1 MCSVLVLLYLVFIYI
16 HTHCVSS
23 FVSEKLTTLNS
34 KASLHKAFLYQ
45 TFNHYRYVQI
55 GLLIKSCQ
63 RKLLTFSKVAAF
75 RFGFHII
82 VIIIATSRRRKSFCL
97 ISNFWPNVHGK
108 HNFLLSLYLEGNTH
122 LKVVLPNQTYL
133 IHDLLNTHRHSKVS
147 NTKRD
152 DLQTH
157 LDLLGPLNPLL
168 RLLCV
173 LPTPYSNHIYA

>member
-75 RFGFHII
+75 RSGFHII

-108 HNFLLSLYLEGNTH
+108 HNFLLNIY
-122 LKVVLPNQTYL
+122 LKVVCMPNQTSR

-168 RLLCV
+168 RLLSV